1 MSYAQAGGGAD
12 GETGTGTGTG
22 IRAGRVLDR
31 LEGMLTA
38 LFGLGGALVFGSA
51 DFLGGLS
58 SRRIS
63 PIRVTAIAALTG
75 LLALLLALP
84 FTSSAWTVSAVV
96 WGGLSGVSGA
106 LAISLLYA
114 SLAIGPMSILSP
126 LTAVISAIVP
136 MTWGLAGGDRLG
148 PIGYAALGLALVAV
162 ILVGFVPEKGAVR
175 PRLSGILMSIGS
187 GIMIGV
193 FMVLI
198 DATPT
203 RSGLVPLVM
212 NRGVNAALMF
222 AALAAI
228 WLWQRGRR
236 SRRATTADATD
247 RAGADALRSEADPS
261 EPVTGSFAEIAGSI
275 VPIPHGGPE
284 QLRDASTLTTSAPGA
299 VSGGGAS
306 APDRHRGWLP
316 GLPLAIACGVVDAA
330 GNVLMLTG
338 MRLGDLS
345 VISVLT
351 AMYPAGTIILAAAVL
366 RERIAPVQWVGLALA
381 LAAAAMLATA

>member
-1 MSYAQAGGGAD
+1 
-12 GETGTGTGTG
+12 
-22 IRAGRVLDR
+22 
-31 LEGMLTA
+31 MLTA
-38 LFGLGGALVFGSA
+38 LFGLGGALVFGAA

-63 PIRVTAIAALTG
+63 PMRVTAVAALTG
-75 LLALLLALP
+75 LVALLIALP
-84 FTSSAWTVSAVV
+84 FTGSDWTASAVL

-136 MTWGLAGGDRLG
+136 MTWGLLGGDQLG

-175 PRLSGILMSIGS
+175 PRPAGILMSIGS
-187 GIMIGV
+187 GVMIGV

-212 NRGVNAALMF
+212 NRAVNAALMF
-222 AALAAI
+222 AALWVI
-228 WLWQRGRR
+228 WLWRGRR
-236 SRRATTADATD
+236 RTAE
-247 RAGADALRSEADPS
+247 RGWRSQAHRS
-261 EPVTGSFAEIAGSI
+261 EPVTGSFAEIAGSV
-275 VPIPHGGPE
+275 VPIPRGHGEAVLKTATLPASAEPATGPS
-284 QLRDASTLTTSAPGA
+284 LRPGA
-299 VSGGGAS
+299 
-306 APDRHRGWLP
+306 WLP
-316 GLPLAIACGVVDAA
+316 GLPLALACGVVDAA

-351 AMYPAGTIILAAAVL
+351 AMYPAGTIILAAIVL
-366 RERIAPVQWVGLALA
+366 RERIAPVQWIGLALA